1 MYKYISLIVSVFC
14 SGLSAQSQTVSFLHS
29 IPLGLLLGF
38 LICPLFPLN
47 SPGYFPKN
55 TSAPFVVFLFFSP
68 QAWAHFLLWTHV
80 ENTRLSTQ
88 CVHFPNDIVP
98 TLVGLSRMNAKWQF
112 EHDDKESHPVIAVLI
127 FPGCNQATSRLHI
140 TPAIRLVKLLCGFL
154 SVTACLIMLIGRCL
168 WRGRREGE
176 PTAGAL
182 CKSILYCAADV
193 VFLLMASSTA

>member
-88 CVHFPNDIVP
+88 CVHFPNDIVLRRAHTCGVIADECEMTIRTRRQRKP
-98 TLVGLSRMNAKWQF
+98 SCDCCLNLSRVQSGDV
-112 EHDDKESHPVIAVLI
+112 E
-127 FPGCNQATSRLHI
+127 ATHHSRN
-140 TPAIRLVKLLCGFL
+140 
-154 SVTACLIMLIGRCL
+154 
-168 WRGRREGE
+168 
-176 PTAGAL
+176 
-182 CKSILYCAADV
+182 
-193 VFLLMASSTA
+193 